1 MKVIIADDHRIV
13 REGIA
18 TLLASEADIELVGEA
33 STGDQLLDLMETTEV
48 DVVLLD
54 VRMPDKSGLD
64 VLEELRGR
72 SQLPS
77 FIVLSMHD
85 DPSYVKRAVELGASG
100 YLLKSVGKDELI
112 RALGVVAEGGSYIQ
126 GEITAPLIA
135 RMVDPTGAG
144 PVGDLSPREVETL
157 GMLAERYYGD
167 SRRSDLLRSYNQIDD
182 PRRLSVGEKIEI
194 PLILPLSETPP
205 PDPPAAPEPAPPAR
219 RFEGQLR
226 TARGAF
232 HAGSFEDA
240 LETLAPLIQPIE
252 HEGTSLD
259 RTELWALLAFVYVA
273 FDRNEEACTA
283 YGLAVSAS
291 SQSPLDPVLVSPKIR
306 KALANC
312 R

>member
-1 MKVIIADDHRIV
+1 MTNELLLKHGIKYDHSLMHRDLTPYYVRVGDTWTKIAQQH
-13 REGIA
+13 
-18 TLLASEADIELVGEA
+18 L
-33 STGDQLLDLMETTEV
+33 
-48 DVVLLD
+48 
-54 VRMPDKSGLD
+54 
-64 VLEELRGR
+64 GR
-72 SQLPS
+72 T
-77 FIVLSMHD
+77 
-85 DPSYVKRAVELGASG
+85 SG
-100 YLLKSVGKDELI
+100 YEV
-112 RALGVVAEGGSYIQ
+112 
-126 GEITAPLIA
+126 IA
-135 RMVDPTGAG
+135 RMNGLEPER
-144 PVGDLSPREVETL
+144 PLRVGGRILVPALLPHSLDRGETL

-194 PLILPLSETPP
+194 PLILPLSETPQ